1 MTFSKDNAKIRNG
14 IRLKFRLK
22 VQAMSGHSK
31 WSTIKHQ
38 KGVTDARRGQ
48 LFTKLA
54 REITVAARQGDPNPD
69 MNVRLRLA
77 VQKARDNN
85 MPLDNIERA
94 IKRGSGGSDG
104 GGDALFEATY
114 EGYGPGGVAIM
125 LHTLSDN
132 KNRTSSDV
140 RSTFTK
146 GGGSL
151 GEVGCVAWNFE
162 SRGVITAEV
171 DPDDGEDMAL
181 VAIDAGAEDFQL
193 DGAYLEIYAGLET
206 FDALRKALGR
216 RRCDGHVSRAF
227 HGPKEHELSWDLP
240 RLCRP
245 FACWTGW
252 MSWTTSRRCTPTPTS
267 RTRPWSSTRADP
279 ATG

>member
-1 MTFSKDNAKIRNG
+1 
-14 IRLKFRLK
+14 
-22 VQAMSGHSK
+22 MSGHSK

-54 REITVAARQGDPNPD
+54 RELTVAARQGDVNPD

-77 VQKARDNN
+77 VQKARDSN

-94 IKRGSGGSDG
+94 IKRGAGGSDG
-104 GGDALFEATY
+104 AGDSLTEAIY

-151 GEVGCVAWNFE
+151 GEVGCVSWNFE

-171 DPDDGEDMAL
+171 DPKEGEDMAL
-181 VAIDAGAEDFQL
+181 VAIDAGAEDFNL
-193 DGAYLEIYAGLET
+193 DGSYLEIYAGLES
-206 FDALRKALGR
+206 FEPLRKALDEIG
-216 RRCDGHVSRAF
+216 VKVTSA
-227 HGPKEHELSWDLP
+227 ELSMVPKSTVELGTSEAVQAL
-240 RLCRP
+240 RLLDRLDELDDVQKVY
-245 FACWTGW
+245 TN
-252 MSWTTSRRCTPTPTS
+252 
-267 RTRPWSSTRADP
+267 ADFP
-279 ATG
+279 DEVMEQYKD